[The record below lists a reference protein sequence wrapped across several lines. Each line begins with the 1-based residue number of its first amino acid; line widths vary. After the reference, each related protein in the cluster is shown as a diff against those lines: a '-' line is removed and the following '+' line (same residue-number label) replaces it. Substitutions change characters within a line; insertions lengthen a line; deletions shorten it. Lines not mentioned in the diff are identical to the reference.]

1 MLPRPWRR
9 RRAPGAAAHA
19 LADRVESIVTRPCL
33 SMRSGLTLSTPS
45 TCSSASA
52 MGEWGAGR
60 PHQARPVAGAHARGA
75 RARRRA
81 AAARPAPPA
90 PLRVRQPLERRV
102 VVRLGRLAP
111 PGARP
116 DRGASLA
123 GLLSLC
129 CGASLSS
136 RPASACCM
144 HQAARGAAP
153 SAQAGCTPAVRS
165 SWGSRR
171 PRGAR
176 GPQGEPGSVPGTTER
191 KRTAYA
197 DIAPVQ
203 ARAALPPPCRCASAP
218 PVACP
223 MSCVAACV
231 FLQANVRTVVSDKR
245 SRPASPEMGAS
256 VGKTFTTARPVCA
269 HACAADPDCL
279 TG

>member
-116 DRGASLA
+116 DRRAAWPGSGNICARRVSGLGLRSRAAPPGRTA
-123 GLLSLC
+123 GPSA
-129 CGASLSS
+129 CGARS
-136 RPASACCM
+136 RR
-144 HQAARGAAP
+144 QA
-153 SAQAGCTPAVRS
+153 PAVRC
-165 SWGSRR
+165 GR
-171 PRGAR
+171 AQC
-176 GPQGEPGSVPGTTER
+176 GP
-191 KRTAYA
+191 
-197 DIAPVQ
+197 
-203 ARAALPPPCRCASAP
+203 
-218 PVACP
+218 
-223 MSCVAACV
+223 
-231 FLQANVRTVVSDKR
+231 
-245 SRPASPEMGAS
+245 
-256 VGKTFTTARPVCA
+256 
-269 HACAADPDCL
+269 
-279 TG
+279 